1 MLNAVAKKNDIR
13 FIPAEIGTLIVGLAI
28 LLTSCG
34 GVDPV
39 VKIGLVGPF
48 EGRYRDIGYDVIYS
62 ARLAVREINELG
74 GIDGYRLALVALDD
88 FGDPEIAQETAEALI
103 LDPGVV
109 AVVGHWLPE
118 TTNTAAKIYTE
129 AGLAFVAA
137 GSEPFDPFNPEGL
150 PVDFQKAYEAVTPFD
165 ELPGP
170 MAAPAYD
177 AFGLV
182 IEAMRVAISTEGTI
196 SRESMVDSLRGL
208 SYEGLTGQVKAANI
222 IE

>member
-1 MLNAVAKKNDIR
+1 M
-13 FIPAEIGTLIVGLAI
+13 GLVL
-28 LLTSCG
+28 LLTSCT

-48 EGRYRDIGYDVIYS
+48 EGRNRDIGYDVVYS
-62 ARLAVREINELG
+62 ARLAVREINENG
-74 GIDGYRLALVALDD
+74 GIDGHRLALVALDD
-88 FGDPEIAQETAEALI
+88 FGDPEVARATAEALI

-118 TTNTAAKIYTE
+118 TTSKAAKFYTE
-129 AGLAFVAA
+129 ADLALVAA
-137 GSEPFDPFNPEGL
+137 GSEPFDPFNPEDL
-150 PVDFQKAYEAVTPFD
+150 PVDFHKAYEAVTPFD
-165 ELPGP
+165 EIPGP
-170 MAAPAYD
+170 LAGPAYD

-182 IEAMRVAISTEGTI
+182 IEAMRLAASTAGTI
-196 SRESMVDSLRGL
+196 SRESMNDSLRGL